1 MADYN
6 LFYTEI
12 LGDYHVGIIGIG
24 LFFIALI
31 ICIIYG
37 IKLIIIAFQESTAWG
52 LMYLFVPFANL
63 YFVFT
68 RWEKTKSPFLKTLI
82 AIPLFLIGSVMMA
95 SQS

>member
-1 MADYN
+1 M
-6 LFYTEI
+6 
-12 LGDYHVGIIGIG
+12 GIIGIA

-31 ICIIYG
+31 ICLIYG

-82 AIPLFLIGSVMMA
+82 AIPLLIIGAMLMPMQSVVGY
-95 SQS
+95 

>member
-1 MADYN
+1 M
-6 LFYTEI
+6 
-12 LGDYHVGIIGIG
+12 GIIGIA

-31 ICIIYG
+31 ICLIYG

-52 LMYLFVPFANL
+52 LIYLFVPFANL

-82 AIPLFLIGSVMMA
+82 AIPLFIIGAMLMPM
-95 SQS
+95 QSAVGY

>member
-1 MADYN
+1 MG
-6 LFYTEI
+6 I
-12 LGDYHVGIIGIG
+12 VGIA

-82 AIPLFLIGSVMMA
+82 AIPLLIIGAMLMPM
-95 SQS
+95 QSAVGY

>member
-1 MADYN
+1 M
-6 LFYTEI
+6 
-12 LGDYHVGIIGIG
+12 GIIGIA

-82 AIPLFLIGSVMMA
+82 AIPLLIIGAMLMPM
-95 SQS
+95 QSAVGY

>member
-1 MADYN
+1 M
-6 LFYTEI
+6 
-12 LGDYHVGIIGIG
+12 GIIGIA

-31 ICIIYG
+31 ICLIYG

-82 AIPLFLIGSVMMA
+82 AIPFFIIGAMLMPM
-95 SQS
+95 QSAVGY

>member
-1 MADYN
+1 M
-6 LFYTEI
+6 EI
-12 LGDYHVGIIGIG
+12 VGIA

-31 ICIIYG
+31 ICLIYG

-82 AIPLFLIGSVMMA
+82 AIPFFIIGAMLMPMQSVVGY
-95 SQS
+95 

>member
-1 MADYN
+1 MG
-6 LFYTEI
+6 I
-12 LGDYHVGIIGIG
+12 VGIA

-82 AIPLFLIGSVMMA
+82 AIPLLIIGAKLMPM
-95 SQS
+95 QSAVGY

>member
-1 MADYN
+1 MG
-6 LFYTEI
+6 I
-12 LGDYHVGIIGIG
+12 VGIA

-82 AIPLFLIGSVMMA
+82 AIPLLIIGAMLVPM
-95 SQS
+95 QSAVGY

>member
-1 MADYN
+1 MG
-6 LFYTEI
+6 I
-12 LGDYHVGIIGIG
+12 VGIA

-68 RWEKTKSPFLKTLI
+68 RWEKTKYPFLKTLI
-82 AIPLFLIGSVMMA
+82 AIPLLIIGAMLMPM
-95 SQS
+95 QSAVGY